1 MGITILSPYKLFFID
16 QSDFLFALMK
26 DGRKI
31 QIQKAPFFPCITSDS
46 KKLSGISFDGENSHI
61 SQIPFS
67 IDEQPAE
74 EILSLFG
81 YFYYPSFS
89 KDGKKL
95 AIIEADLLNQ
105 RPAGELQ
112 VYQKKIKRWYKKL
125 SLPAKM
131 RPVFWSLSDD
141 SLFFINTENNL
152 FQASEKR
159 KRLIAEN
166 VQLFNISHLK
176 NEILYLSDNQIFIY
190 SVPQKEAIL
199 SFPAHHITA
208 LCFDKTS
215 TSIFYATSFENRHAI
230 YEYNRLSNKSTLL
243 LQTKTP
249 VLFLGS

>member
-26 DGRKI
+26 DGRRI
-31 QIQKAPFFPCITSDS
+31 QIQKAPFFPCLTSDG

-61 SQIPFS
+61 FQIPFS
-67 IDEQPAE
+67 IDGEQPK

-112 VYQKKIKRWYKKL
+112 LYQKKIKRWYKKL

-131 RPVFWSLSDD
+131 KPVFWNLSDD

-159 KRLIAEN
+159 KHLIAEN
-166 VQLFNISHLK
+166 VQLFNISHMK
-176 NEILYLSDNQIFIY
+176 NEIVYLSDNQIFIY
-190 SVPQKEAIL
+190 SVPKKEVIS
-199 SFPAHHITA
+199 SFSAHHVTA
-208 LCFDKTS
+208 VCFDKTA
-215 TSIFYATSFENRHAI
+215 TSVFYAMSFENRHAI
-230 YEYNRLSNKSTLL
+230 YEYNRLSNKSSLL
-243 LQTKTP
+243 IQSKTP